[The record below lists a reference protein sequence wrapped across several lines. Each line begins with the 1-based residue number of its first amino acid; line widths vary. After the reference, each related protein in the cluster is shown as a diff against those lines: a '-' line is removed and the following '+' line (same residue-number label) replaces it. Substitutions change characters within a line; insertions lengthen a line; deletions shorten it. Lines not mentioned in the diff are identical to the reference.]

1 MGRRASGG
9 VDPTTV
15 MIRRTVRFL
24 GTAVTVER
32 HGPDGGDSR
41 KDGAV
46 PKHGGYGQAA
56 WTQRW

>member
-1 MGRRASGG
+1 MWKRMGRRASGG

-32 HGPDGGDSR
+32 H
-41 KDGAV
+41 
-46 PKHGGYGQAA
+46 
-56 WTQRW
+56 